1 LFVELTRRNAPFIVA
16 STCQSEIKRTLR
28 RAGVRPKSV
37 PSRGF
42 AEVAAAHSTQ
52 MVNGWFPEPC
62 KYGFERVDAAV
73 ASLDQ
78 GISLIN
84 RKFTPNQIIRNFR
97 EFSPL

>member
-1 LFVELTRRNAPFIVA
+1 LFVKLTRRNAPFIVA

-37 PSRGF
+37 PRRGF

-52 MVNGWFPEPC
+52 MVNGWFPEPGI
-62 KYGFERVDAAV
+62 YGFERVDAAV
-73 ASLDQ
+73 ASVDHGL
-78 GISLIN
+78 SLIN